1 MAPLMLPRSQK
12 MSMKRREWIK
22 SAALIGGSLSMSSA
36 LRGVPPAAPLGT
48 AVPSDSSHGYIN
60 LSINENQWGPSPK
73 AKKAMID
80 AVSYAYEYPAV
91 PHRKL
96 REAIAR
102 HEGVEPSQILI
113 GAGSSDLLK
122 ASSYVYGL
130 QGGSIIA
137 AEPTF
142 NDLLR
147 WAEPNGAEVIRVPW
161 NESFS
166 PDLKTISSSLR
177 SDTGLVYVC
186 NPENP
191 AGTLCDT
198 DELRNFCIETAN
210 TCPVFVD
217 EAYIDFAGEA
227 DKLTMMGL
235 VREGLPII
243 VSRTFSKAHG
253 LGGMRVGYAVTTPE
267 IAEKLK
273 LAYVHGVV
281 CGASHVSIE
290 GARVAY
296 EDKEWLAHVRTG
308 TEKVRTD
315 FGRFLDEIGQ
325 AYIPSHTTFML
336 MPVQGDSKMLADT
349 LFNMTKVR
357 ISPRFI
363 HGQNYLRIS
372 LGSPAQMQTLQDGLK
387 LVLAAS

>member
-1 MAPLMLPRSQK
+1 
-12 MSMKRREWIK
+12 MKRREWIK

-36 LRGVPPAAPLGT
+36 LRGMPSAAPLGT
-48 AVPSDSSHGYIN
+48 ALPSDSSHGYVN

-73 AKKAMID
+73 AREAMVK

-96 REAIAR
+96 REEIAA
-102 HEGVEPSQILI
+102 HEGVDPSQVLI

-130 QGGSIIA
+130 QGGSLVA

-147 WAEPNGAEVIRVPW
+147 WAEPNGAELIRVPW
-161 NESFS
+161 NDAFS
-166 PDLKTISSSLR
+166 PDLKKISSSLR

-198 DELRNFCIETAN
+198 TELRDFCIETSKK
-210 TCPVFVD
+210 CPVFVD

-227 DKLTMMGL
+227 DELTMMGL

-267 IAEKLK
+267 IAERLK
-273 LAYVHGVV
+273 LAYVPGVV

-290 GARVAY
+290 GARAAY
-296 EDKEWLAHVRTG
+296 VDRKWLAHVRTE
-308 TEKVRTD
+308 TAKVRSD
-315 FGRFLDEIGQ
+315 FERFLEGMGQ
-325 AYIPSHTTFML
+325 SFIQSRTTFML
-336 MPVQGDSKMLADT
+336 MPVDGDSKVLADT
-349 LFNMTKVR
+349 VFNLTKVR
-357 ISPRFI
+357 ISPRLI

-372 LGSPAQMQTLQDGLK
+372 LGSPAQMETLKKGLK
-387 LVLAAS
+387 LVLSAG

>member
-1 MAPLMLPRSQK
+1 
-12 MSMKRREWIK
+12 MSMGYK
-22 SAALIGGSLSMSSA
+22 AARWLLPIPLSMTFCVG
-36 LRGVPPAAPLGT
+36 L
-48 AVPSDSSHGYIN
+48 
-60 LSINENQWGPSPK
+60 
-73 AKKAMID
+73 
-80 AVSYAYEYPAV
+80 
-91 PHRKL
+91 
-96 REAIAR
+96 
-102 HEGVEPSQILI
+102 SQI
-113 GAGSSDLLK
+113 
-122 ASSYVYGL
+122 
-130 QGGSIIA
+130 
-137 AEPTF
+137 
-142 NDLLR
+142 
-147 WAEPNGAEVIRVPW
+147 IRVPW
-161 NESFS
+161 NASFS
-166 PDLKTISSSLR
+166 PDLEKITGALR

-198 DELRNFCIETAN
+198 DELRSFCIETSK

-227 DKLTMMGL
+227 DTLTMMGL

-296 EDKEWLAHVRTG
+296 ADTDWLAHVRSETA
-308 TEKVRTD
+308 KVRSD
-315 FGRFLDEIGQ
+315 FCKFLDSIGQ
-325 AYIPSHTTFML
+325 PYIPSHTTFML
-336 MPVQGDSKMLADT
+336 MPVKGDSKLLADT
-349 LFNMTKVR
+349 LFKMTKVR

-363 HGQNYLRIS
+363 HGQDFLRIS
-372 LGSPAQMQTLQDGLK
+372 LGSPAQMQVLQSGLK